1 MSTGNIRYDGSVIV
15 NGDVAEK
22 MKVICSG
29 DVTINGFVESAHIEA
44 GGDIIITQGAM
55 GKVDDK
61 QTEYSTTL
69 EADGSIHLAHGQGLR
84 IRAKGNV
91 TVGKQLAYSDI
102 VTGGSITV
110 GQIDKPNGNLFA
122 CKIICEQS
130 VKAGTLG
137 AVSGSQLSIDFSGGY
152 NQIID
157 FQSNID
163 NLFTSLG
170 KTLAD
175 HMNTINAI
183 SAKSVP
189 SEIQPKADLA
199 LEIYES
205 ERRLY
210 AFLRQKLDDVKSKR
224 AEFISDIGL
233 EANKVLYPGVTVKL
247 TIALGVLKKNIV
259 EHVSITPITN
269 GNLTL

>member
-1 MSTGNIRYDGSVIV
+1 MMVLLLSMVMLLR
-15 NGDVAEK
+15 K
-22 MKVICSG
+22 MKVICS
-29 DVTINGFVESAHIEA
+29 VTSPSMVLLSQRILRQV
-44 GGDIIITQGAM
+44 GDIIITQGAM

-69 EADGSIHLAHGQGLR
+69 DADGYSLGAWTRFKNQSERQRHGWCL
-84 IRAKGNV
+84 
-91 TVGKQLAYSDI
+91 LCDI

-137 AVSGSQLSIDFSGGY
+137 AASGSQLSIDFSGGY

-170 KTLAD
+170 KRW
-175 HMNTINAI
+175 
-183 SAKSVP
+183 
-189 SEIQPKADLA
+189 Q
-199 LEIYES
+199 
-205 ERRLY
+205 
-210 AFLRQKLDDVKSKR
+210 
-224 AEFISDIGL
+224 
-233 EANKVLYPGVTVKL
+233 
-247 TIALGVLKKNIV
+247 
-259 EHVSITPITN
+259 IT
-269 GNLTL
+269 